1 VRQFLIF
8 LLLFVSAAAIASAPD
23 VHAVAEAVDNH
34 YNHLQSLQ
42 TEFTETYRGAGIER
56 TEAGSL
62 LLKKPGKMRWEYRV
76 PREKLFLSD
85 GKTAWFYVPADHQVR
100 RTDVRKLDDLRSP
113 LGFLLGKTRLEKE
126 LQGLSF
132 APDVPPSALGNFVL
146 RGVPKAMADRISEVI
161 LEITP
166 DHRIVRIQFQEAD
179 DSVTEYRFG
188 EQEENQ
194 KIADQRFQFT
204 PPAGVEV
211 VEGEFGQ

>member
-1 VRQFLIF
+1 VRQFLILS
-8 LLLFVSAAAIASAPD
+8 LLLISTVAAAAPD
-23 VHAVAEAVDNH
+23 VHAVAESVDNH

-56 TEAGSL
+56 TESGSL
-62 LLKKPGKMRWEYRV
+62 LLKKPGRMRWEYRV

-100 RTDVRKLDDLRSP
+100 RTAVRKLDDLRSP

-132 APDVPPSALGNFVL
+132 APDVPPATPGNFVL

-188 EQEENQ
+188 EQKENQ

-204 PPAGVEV
+204 SPAGVEV